1 MLRSFLE
8 QPLIH
13 KTEMEERLDAVEA
26 FCNNPLARDE
36 LREYLN
42 PIYDLERLLGKVSYK
57 TANPQGFDRFPQ
69 FHGNAASYQNRI
81 KGAAR

>member
-57 TANPQGFDRFPQ
+57 TV
-69 FHGNAASYQNRI
+69 SYTHLGIIDQLNKPVR
-81 KGAAR
+81 